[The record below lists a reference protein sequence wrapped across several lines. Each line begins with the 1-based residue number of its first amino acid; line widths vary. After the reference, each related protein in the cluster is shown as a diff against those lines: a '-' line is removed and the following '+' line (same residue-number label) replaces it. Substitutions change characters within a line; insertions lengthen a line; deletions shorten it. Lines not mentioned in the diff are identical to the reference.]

1 MDSNNNT
8 RSGKL
13 VDLYQRFR
21 QSKSVSPLPDAAESN
36 QSETFKRPNRAAVL
50 ICLFEEGND
59 VHVILTKRSSKLS
72 SYSGEV
78 SLPGGRRDEEDR
90 DDIETALREAK
101 EEIGLDPGL
110 VDVVTVLEPFITKGN
125 VTVVPVIGILWDKQS
140 FNPVP
145 NAEEVESIFYAPLE
159 MFLKN
164 KNRRQEEKEF
174 QGDKYVLHY
183 FDHETNNKV
192 YVIWALTAGILI
204 AAASLIYKRQ
214 PDFQPRMP
222 KFWNKNYSRS

>member
-159 MFLKN
+159 MFLKPLHSFTSD
-164 KNRRQEEKEF
+164 NRIF
-174 QGDKYVLHY
+174 NQGCLNSGTKTTADPERDD
-183 FDHETNNKV
+183 DHCTRCTERVNDPAVGRDCNFR
-192 YVIWALTAGILI
+192 IQL
-204 AAASLIYKRQ
+204 
-214 PDFQPRMP
+214 
-222 KFWNKNYSRS
+222 